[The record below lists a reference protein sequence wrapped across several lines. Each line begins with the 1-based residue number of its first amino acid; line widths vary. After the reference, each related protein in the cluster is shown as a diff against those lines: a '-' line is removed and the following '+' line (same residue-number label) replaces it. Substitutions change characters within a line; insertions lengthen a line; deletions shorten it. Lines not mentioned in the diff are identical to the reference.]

1 MKQCRPIQT
10 VLRFSGEAV
19 WLYPDQGSVEVQW

>member
-1 MKQCRPIQT
+1 MKQCRPIQIGA

-19 WLYPDQGSVEVQW
+19 WSYPDSVEVQW

>member
-1 MKQCRPIQT
+1 MKQCGPIQT

-19 WLYPDQGSVEVQW
+19 WSYPDSVEVQW